1 MTAILGP
8 ATRTDDRPPVL
19 LLCGGLGLRQ
29 RTHDDHTPK
38 PLRPL
43 PDGRTLLLH
52 VIDYY
57 RAFGLSEF
65 VLCVGYGSDAVR
77 RAVLAEFGVPAHA
90 VESGPGW
97 TRFTSTVRV
106 TLVDSGPL
114 AEKSRRLLDARTH
127 IGERSFF
134 MGYADTLSDFDLGR
148 LLTVQR
154 TTRAMVV
161 MAATRVRA
169 RYGELTVGPDSMVTS
184 FEEKPL
190 RPELISA
197 GYFLCTPAIF
207 EELAEPGGEL
217 EDVILPRLAA
227 DGQVRAVVHE
237 GRWHPVDTYKDFTE
251 VEDLVRREDFPWPT
265 PS

>member
-1 MTAILGP
+1 MTATPGQ
-8 ATRTDDRPPVL
+8 ATRADGRPPVL

-43 PDGRTLLLH
+43 PDGRALLLH

-57 RAFGLSEF
+57 RAFGSDEF
-65 VLCVGYGSDAVR
+65 VLCVGYGADAIR
-77 RAVLAEFGVPAHA
+77 RALLAEFHVPAEA

-97 TRFTSTVRV
+97 TRFTGGVRV

-114 AEKSRRLLDARTH
+114 ASKSRRLRDARGH

-134 MGYADTLSDFDLGR
+134 LGYADVLSDFDLGM
-148 LLTVQR
+148 LQSVQQA
-154 TTRAMVV
+154 TRAMAV

-169 RYGELTVGPDSMVTS
+169 RYGELTVGPDALVTS
-184 FEEKPL
+184 FVEKPL

-197 GYFLCTPAIF
+197 GYFLCTPAVF
-207 EELAEPGGEL
+207 DELAEPCGEF
-217 EDVILPRLAA
+217 EETVLPRLAA
-227 DGQVRAVVHE
+227 GGRLRAVVHE
-237 GRWHPVDTYKDFTE
+237 GRWHPLDTFKDFTE
-251 VEDLVRREDFPWPT
+251 VEDLIAREEFPWPT